1 MNLGTGNSNR
11 RGVLCETSSELL
23 QKPAVSP
30 QPYFCPPQR
39 LLKWEEAGPL
49 AAVEAAAEAVV
60 VVDRASEEAEDAAAA
75 EAGTAAELR
84 TSDKAASPLSNFPTA
99 SRVARSS
106 AASIMSARVGPAP
119 MESFRHLTSSPEP
132 TSIPS
137 PKG

>member
-49 AAVEAAAEAVV
+49 AAVEAAAEAGV
-60 VVDRASEEAEDAAAA
+60 VVDRASEEAEDAVAA
-75 EAGTAAELR
+75 AGTAVELR
-84 TSDKAASPLSNFPTA
+84 TSDRAASPLSNFPTA
-99 SRVARSS
+99 SRVAHSS
-106 AASIMSARVGPAP
+106 AALIMSVRVGPAP
-119 MESFRHLTSSPEP
+119 MESFRHRTSSPEP
-132 TSIPS
+132 TSIPN